1 MRIAFYAPLKPPD
14 SDRPS
19 GDRTMARLLIA
30 ALERSGH
37 QVELAARLR
46 SRDGAGIPDRQRRL
60 AALGDRLAE
69 RYLRSVGS
77 GRRPPPD
84 LWFTYHLYYKAPDWI
99 GPAVADGLGI
109 PYVVAEASVAG
120 KRAGGAWDLGHCAT
134 AAALGCADLV
144 IGFNSRDAVA
154 VRPAL
159 GPAGRYRHL
168 PPFLDPA
175 PALARREAR
184 AAVGA
189 LLGLPDD
196 VPWLLAVG
204 MMRSGAKAASYRLL
218 GRALADLASRSWQLI
233 VVGDGPARAEVV
245 AALAPIAGRV
255 RLAGAAETARL
266 QGFYAAADLMV
277 WPAIQEAY
285 GMALLEAQ
293 AAGLPVLAGDVGG
306 VPDIV
311 RDRLTGRLVPEG
323 DAAAFAAALRDL
335 LDDPAGRRRMG
346 EAARRTV
353 LAEHGAAGAAGA
365 LDGWLR
371 DAVER
376 RRASGDAGQP

>member
-19 GDRTMARLLIA
+19 GDRTMARMLIA
-30 ALERSGH
+30 ALRRAGH
-37 QVELAARLR
+37 AVEVAARLR
-46 SRDGAGIPDRQRRL
+46 SRDGSGIPDRQRRL
-60 AALGDRLAE
+60 AALAARLAE
-69 RYLRSVGS
+69 RYLVSVRA
-77 GRRPPPD
+77 GRRPAPD

-120 KRAGGAWDLGHCAT
+120 KRAGGPWDLGHRAT
-134 AAALGCADLV
+134 LAALARADLA
-144 IGFNSRDAVA
+144 IGFNSRDAAA

-159 GPAGRYRHL
+159 SKGARYRHL
-168 PPFLDPA
+168 PPFLEPA
-175 PALARREAR
+175 VPLDRGEAR

-196 VPWLLAVG
+196 MPWLLAVG
-204 MMRSGAKAASYRLL
+204 MMRPGAKAQSYRLL
-218 GRALADLASRSWQLI
+218 ARALAGLAGRPWQLI
-233 VVGDGPARAEVV
+233 VVGDGPARDEVA
-245 AALAPIAGRV
+245 AALAPLAGRV
-255 RLAGAAETARL
+255 RLAGAAEPARL
-266 QGFYAAADLMV
+266 RGFYAAADLMV

-311 RDRLTGRLVPEG
+311 RDGVTGRLVPEG
-323 DAAAFAAALRDL
+323 DPEAFAAALGGL
-335 LDDPAGRRRMG
+335 LDDPAGCRRMG
-346 EAARRTV
+346 DAARRTV
-353 LAEHGAAGAAGA
+353 LAGHGAAAAA
-365 LDGWLR
+365 TTLDRWLLE
-371 DAVER
+371 AVER
-376 RRASGDAGQP
+376 RRAGMP